1 MKNKR
6 TQRLLKT
13 SQKLPSKP
21 GIYLF
26 KNQTGK
32 TIYIGKARSI
42 KERVKSYFSSSSDPR
57 IHSILNET
65 YTIDFVLTDSER
77 EAFILENNFIRQ
89 YQPKYNLRLKDDK
102 SYPYIKVS
110 VQDKYPAIYLCR
122 RTESD
127 GARYFGPFTPSS
139 TARKAINLINKR
151 FGLRSCKEHIP
162 GRRKRPCLD
171 YDINQCSAPCVG
183 RINESGYRDN
193 VNSALLFLEGKT
205 EKLKSKLKARMINA
219 SQKRDFE
226 KAKQLRDFILS
237 LDQIS
242 LKPKIISVKAED
254 KDIFGFF
261 RKLDT
266 AALYVFLMRN
276 GKVIESSSWTV
287 SAKKTNDK
295 KILHNQIIEFYS
307 SQNDIP
313 DKILVPL
320 EPAKKDQLLS
330 KLNHIGKK
338 SIVLQIPKRGNNRKI
353 VDLAVRNAEM
363 NLLRKTIKPNPLK
376 ELQRLFNLDSLP
388 KSIEGIDVSNTGGKE
403 SVGSVVVFKNGRPSK
418 KDYRKFRI
426 KTVAGSDD
434 IRSIQEI
441 VFRRYKK
448 LAESDIPLPELILI
462 DGGKGQLNAAQKIL
476 KNLNI
481 SNIPVISIAKKQE
494 IIFTDSIKN
503 GIKLDRTSS
512 ALKLLQH
519 IRDESHR
526 FAISYHRKRRKEK
539 SFESFLDGIPGIGP
553 KRKSVL
559 LKKYGN
565 TKDIFKAPV
574 NEIAKLIGK
583 KAAGDLKS
591 FLKKSKP

>member
-1 MKNKR
+1 MKDKR

-127 GARYFGPFTPSS
+127 GARYFGPFTPSL

-151 FGLRSCKEHIP
+151 FGIRSCKEDIP
-162 GRRKRPCLD
+162 GRRKRPCLE

-183 RINESGYRDN
+183 LINESDYRDN

-205 EKLKSKLKARMINA
+205 VKLKSKLKARMIDA

-226 KAKQLRDFILS
+226 KAKQLRDLILS
-237 LDQIS
+237 LDQIR

-261 RKLDT
+261 RKQDT
-266 AALYVFLMRN
+266 AAFYVFLMRK

-320 EPAKKDQLLS
+320 EPAKKDQLLK

-338 SIVLQIPKRGNNRKI
+338 SIVLQIPQRGNNRKI

-462 DGGKGQLNAAQKIL
+462 DGGKGQLHAAQKIL

-526 FAISYHRKRRKEK
+526 FAISYHRKRRREK

-565 TKDIFKAPV
+565 TKDIFKAPL

-583 KAAGDLKS
+583 KAARDLKS